1 MRHRP
6 SSTLLSV
13 LTLAAA
19 LGPALCWA
27 QASGRNFT
35 VQPQAAGTAT
45 QQRVALVIGN
55 NSYADAPL
63 SNPLNDAKAV
73 AKALETAGFQVILK
87 LNANHKDM
95 MGAVREFG
103 SRLRQGG
110 SGLFYF
116 AGHGMQIKGRNYLI
130 PVGADI
136 QREDEVAY
144 QAMDAQAVLD
154 KMESAGNGT
163 NLMILDAC
171 RNNPFARSFRSA
183 TQGLAQMEAPVGTLV
198 AFATAPGSVSSD
210 GSGQH
215 GLYTEHLLRLMRAP
229 GMKVEDVFKQVRV
242 AVRKESQGKQ
252 IPWESTSLE
261 GDFYFLPPRPTD
273 PSPSAASP
281 AAPPPGE
288 AVEQA
293 FWDSVKDSATPADLQ
308 AFLRR
313 YPNSRHAASAQQR
326 LQALSPPPSP
336 VQAARPPAPSPAPV
350 AQAPANFSLP
360 EAGPRQSA
368 QADAAVLAA
377 LSSPSAAQSVKPNT
391 EALWPEAAPRL
402 GVGARPIGWTPTAP
416 STVPKPAP
424 ASTANG
430 YSVGD
435 RWNFQ
440 VVDKWRGE
448 VVRNYSTNVK
458 QVLADGNWLT
468 GGGTLMDPLARVLES
483 PRSESQART
492 LYKPYQPRWWEDMQV
507 GQRRK
512 LEYQIEVLSAEGD
525 STLRQV
531 VADIQVKARE
541 TVRVPAGEF
550 EALRIEMD
558 SAVDSRRGSQRWS
571 NRWLHTYWYVPQ
583 LRYYAAMDIEVRSQT
598 GQLERRDREE
608 LTSFEQRQGALA
620 LR

>member
-6 SSTLLSV
+6 SSALLSV
-13 LTLAAA
+13 LTVAVA
-19 LGPALCWA
+19 LGPALCRA

-35 VQPQAAGTAT
+35 VQPQAAGAAT

-55 NSYADAPL
+55 NSYGDAPL

-87 LNANHKDM
+87 LNASHKDM

-281 AAPPPGE
+281 AAPPPSE
-288 AVEQA
+288 AVEHA

-313 YPNSRHAASAQQR
+313 YPNSRHATLARQR
-326 LQALSPPPSP
+326 LQSLSPPPNP
-336 VQAARPPAPSPAPV
+336 VQVARPPAPTPAPA
-350 AQAPANFSLP
+350 AQAATNLSLP

-368 QADAAVLAA
+368 HTDSAVLAA
-377 LSSPSAAQSVKPNT
+377 LATPSSVQALKPNA
-391 EALWPEAAPRL
+391 EPLWPAAAPRL
-402 GVGARPIGWTPTAP
+402 GVGTRPSGWTPNEAP
-416 STVPKPAP
+416 AASKPTP
-424 ASTANG
+424 ASTAKG

-448 VVRNYSTNVK
+448 VVRNYSTNVR
-458 QVLADGNWLT
+458 QVLPDGNWLT
-468 GGGTLMDPLARVLES
+468 GGGTLMAPLARALES
-483 PRSESQART
+483 PRSDSQPRT
-492 LYKPYQPRWWEDMQV
+492 LYKPYQARWWEDMQV

-512 LEYQIEVLSAEGD
+512 LEYQIEVLNAEGD
-525 STLRQV
+525 PTLRQV

-583 LRYYAAMDIEVRSQT
+583 LRYYAAMDLEVRSPN

>member
-1 MRHRP
+1 MSHRLSP
-6 SSTLLSV
+6 FLSTLA
-13 LTLAAA
+13 LAALLA
-19 LGPALCWA
+19 AGPAMA
-27 QASGRNFT
+27 QNTGRNFT

-63 SNPLNDAKAV
+63 NNPLNDAKAI
-73 AKALETAGFQVILK
+73 AKALEAAGFQVILK

-261 GDFYFLPPRPTD
+261 GDFYFLAPRPAEAV
-273 PSPSAASP
+273 AASP
-281 AAPPPGE
+281 APSAQPE

-293 FWDSVKDSATPADLQ
+293 FWDAVKDSSSPAELQ

-313 YPNSRHAASAQQR
+313 YPQSRFGALAQQR
-326 LQALSPPPSP
+326 LLSLSPPPP
-336 VQAARPPAPSPAPV
+336 AAQAARPPAAAPQAV
-350 AQAPANFSLP
+350 AAVSMPD
-360 EAGPRQSA
+360 AGPRQSA
-368 QADAAVLAA
+368 HTDAAVLASLAKPSSTATSMPTAAPAQA
-377 LSSPSAAQSVKPNT
+377 LN
-391 EALWPEAAPRL
+391 WPTASPRL
-402 GVGARPIGWTPTAP
+402 GVGASDTALQTTTPA
-416 STVPKPAP
+416 KPAP
-424 ASTANG
+424 ASTASG
-430 YSVGD
+430 LSVGD
-435 RWNFQ
+435 RWNYQ

-448 VVRNYSTNVK
+448 VVRNYSTQVK
-458 QVLADGNWLT
+458 KVLPDGNWLT
-468 GGGTLMDPLARVLES
+468 GGGTLMDPQGRILES
-483 PRSESQART
+483 PRSDSQPRT
-492 LYKPYQPRWWEDMQV
+492 LYKPYQARWWEDMQV

-512 LEYQIEVLSAEGD
+512 VEYQIDVLHPDGD
-525 STLRQV
+525 PTLRKV

-550 EALRIEMD
+550 EALRIEID
-558 SAVDSRRGSQRWS
+558 AAVDSTRGNQRWA

-583 LRYYAAMDIEVRSQT
+583 LRYYAAVDIEVRSPT

-608 LTSFEQRQGALA
+608 LTSYEQRQGALA

>member
-1 MRHRP
+1 MSPRLSP
-6 SSTLLSV
+6 LLSTLA
-13 LTLAAA
+13 LAALLA
-19 LGPALCWA
+19 TGPAVA
-27 QASGRNFT
+27 QNTGRNFT

-55 NSYADAPL
+55 NNYADAPL
-63 SNPLNDAKAV
+63 NNPLNDAKAI
-73 AKALETAGFQVILK
+73 AKALEAAGFQVILK

-261 GDFYFLPPRPTD
+261 GDFYFLAPRQAEASAAAAAPA
-273 PSPSAASP
+273 PSAQP
-281 AAPPPGE
+281 E

-293 FWDSVKDSATPADLQ
+293 FWDAVKDSSSPAELQ

-313 YPNSRHAASAQQR
+313 YPQSRFAALAQQR
-326 LQALSPPPSP
+326 VLSLSMPAPTPTPAAQALRP
-336 VQAARPPAPSPAPV
+336 AAQVPPAAAAIP
-350 AQAPANFSLP
+350 LP

-368 QADAAVLAA
+368 QADAAVLASLA
-377 LSSPSAAQSVKPNT
+377 SPPK
-391 EALWPEAAPRL
+391 
-402 GVGARPIGWTPTAP
+402 GWTPRPQPTWLGRPLRPVKA
-416 STVPKPAP
+416 SAP
-424 ASTANG
+424 ALPAG
-430 YSVGD
+430 H
-435 RWNFQ
+435 RIWP
-440 VVDKWRGE
+440 R
-448 VVRNYSTNVK
+448 
-458 QVLADGNWLT
+458 
-468 GGGTLMDPLARVLES
+468 PPS
-483 PRSESQART
+483 PRPPA
-492 LYKPYQPRWWEDMQV
+492 K
-507 GQRRK
+507 
-512 LEYQIEVLSAEGD
+512 SAPP
-525 STLRQV
+525 
-531 VADIQVKARE
+531 VA
-541 TVRVPAGEF
+541 
-550 EALRIEMD
+550 
-558 SAVDSRRGSQRWS
+558 
-571 NRWLHTYWYVPQ
+571 
-583 LRYYAAMDIEVRSQT
+583 
-598 GQLERRDREE
+598 
-608 LTSFEQRQGALA
+608 
-620 LR
+620 

>member
-1 MRHRP
+1 M
-6 SSTLLSV
+6 

-27 QASGRNFT
+27 QASDRNFT

-63 SNPLNDAKAV
+63 SNPLNDAKAM
-73 AKALETAGFQVILK
+73 ARALELAGFQVNLK
-87 LNANHKDM
+87 LNASHKDM

-116 AGHGMQIKGRNYLI
+116 AGHGIQIKGRNYLI

-171 RNNPFARSFRSA
+171 RNNPFARGFRSA

-215 GLYTEHLLRLMRAP
+215 GLYTGHLLRLMRAP
-229 GMKVEDVFKQVRV
+229 GMKIEDVFKQVRV

-252 IPWESTSLE
+252 IPWETTSLE
-261 GDFYFLPPRPTD
+261 GDFYFLPPRPTGQK
-273 PSPSAASP
+273 PSTASP
-281 AAPPPGE
+281 ATPPGE

-293 FWDSVKDSATPADLQ
+293 FWDSVKESATPADLR
-308 AFLRR
+308 AFLHR
-313 YPNSRHAASAQQR
+313 YPNSRHAAQARLRLQR
-326 LQALSPPPSP
+326 LNPPPAPASQVVANLSPP
-336 VQAARPPAPSPAPV
+336 
-350 AQAPANFSLP
+350 
-360 EAGPRQSA
+360 EIGPRQSA
-368 QADAAVLAA
+368 QANSAVLSA
-377 LSSPSAAQSVKPNT
+377 LASPSPTQDVKP
-391 EALWPEAAPRL
+391 AA
-402 GVGARPIGWTPTAP
+402 ASKP
-416 STVPKPAP
+416 SP
-424 ASTANG
+424 SSNSNSNG

-440 VVDKWRGE
+440 VVNKLRGE
-448 VVRNYSTNVK
+448 VVRNFSTNVR
-458 QVLADGNWLT
+458 QVLPDGKWLT
-468 GGGTLMDPLARVLES
+468 SGGTLMDPIARMLES
-483 PRSESQART
+483 PRSDSQPRT
-492 LYKPYQPRWWEDMQV
+492 LYKPYRAHWWEDMQV

-512 LEYQIEVLSAEGD
+512 LEYQVEVLNPEGGP
-525 STLRQV
+525 TLQQV

-550 EALRIEMD
+550 EALRIEID
-558 SAVDSRRGSQRWS
+558 ATVDSTRESKRLASRWRR
-571 NRWLHTYWYVPQ
+571 TYWYVPQ
-583 LRYYAAMDIEVRSQT
+583 LRYYAAVDIEVRSQT
-598 GQLERRDREE
+598 GQLKRSDREE
-608 LTSFEQRQGALA
+608 LTSFEQRQGLLA
-620 LR
+620 RR